1 VDLLYLWQECV
12 VSTMTGTVESLQ
24 MGGEFPA
31 IYFKQQ
37 MKSGTELPS
46 IHVFL
51 AREESDAG
59 KLWNEITYEFLRS
72 KISQAHTPKKDVLHK
87 LLINKTYDT
96 LKLYT
101 RSPEDVI
108 LVWIEDVP
116 PTEKKVQGTPRTVQV
131 GTHVRIIPDE
141 WKVDVITAPESPPGH
156 FLLRCGGDISLTHK
170 MDFDGFRILFT
181 RTSEVFQPKFDVITT
196 DIGLLTTVD
205 LPGVDLRKDIKIK
218 IDRNH
223 PDYPDTIVLI
233 VSGNRQLHYMHYPDA
248 LEHKYDNVEKKF
260 DKHGTLVPLQKRHVG
275 KERQG
280 GAFEIVVVL
289 PTDIDDNARNG
300 KVEYVDGILSIFLPK
315 KDEKAS
321 DFL

>member
-1 VDLLYLWQECV
+1 MSDVVILVVGELTWPDQEFIESVQRKLRDSDKHHKTLIVVHNFYDIINEVDLLYLWQECV

-116 PTEKKVQGTPRTVQV
+116 PTEKKKYKGHHEPYKWVPMSVLFRMNGKWMSLPLRNLLRDTFCYDV
-131 GTHVRIIPDE
+131 GEI
-141 WKVDVITAPESPPGH
+141 
-156 FLLRCGGDISLTHK
+156 FLLPIKWILTVLGS
-170 MDFDGFRILFT
+170 FLP
-181 RTSEVFQPKFDVITT
+181 EQVKFSNQNLM
-196 DIGLLTTVD
+196 LL
-205 LPGVDLRKDIKIK
+205 
-218 IDRNH
+218 
-223 PDYPDTIVLI
+223 
-233 VSGNRQLHYMHYPDA
+233 QL
-248 LEHKYDNVEKKF
+248 
-260 DKHGTLVPLQKRHVG
+260 TLVYLPLLIYRG
-275 KERQG
+275 LTLGR
-280 GAFEIVVVL
+280 I
-289 PTDIDDNARNG
+289 
-300 KVEYVDGILSIFLPK
+300 
-315 KDEKAS
+315 
-321 DFL
+321 